1 MAAARPDLRWY
12 PSCTYLKHSITRVNL
27 HAGNRKPLAYTLN
40 YAPPEVIRAKER
52 GDTHLVVAEA
62 ADVWAL
68 GLIAFE
74 LLVGVHAF
82 EMQTTTDIVE
92 GLCGRRPLLWEE
104 AGPDAAARLAN
115 LGVLKSTVL
124 ACLQRDP
131 SRRPTAGDLRW
142 SWERVFQQ
150 QTQTGPAT
158 WA

>member
-1 MAAARPDLRWY
+1 MVVSA
-12 PSCTYLKHSITRVNL
+12 STL
-27 HAGNRKPLAYTLN
+27 HAGDSKPLAYTLN
-40 YAPPEVIRAKER
+40 YAPPEVVRAKER

-74 LLVGVHAF
+74 LLVGVQAF
-82 EMQTTTDIVE
+82 EMMTTTDIVE

-104 AGPDAAARLAN
+104 AGPDAAARLAK
-115 LGVLKSTVL
+115 LGVLKRTVL

-142 SWERVFQQ
+142 SWERMFQQ
-150 QTQTGPAT
+150 QTATGPAT